1 MLFGLS
7 LNFLPTF
14 PAEPRMTTFSKNLIT
29 TLLLAAVPAI
39 VFGQAKTTAS
49 IGLDYSEGKYG
60 EAETSSTWSMPV
72 SIKHETGPLTLKL
85 GVPYVRSSGVAAAG
99 GDQRVA
105 ATSQTQSGMGDL
117 TASAFY
123 NVHNDAKS
131 KFGADL
137 GVKAKFATADNAKTL
152 LTTGENDYSLQ
163 ADLFRGFG
171 DTTLFGSL
179 GWTKKGDTSATDFR
193 DPWYGG
199 IGFSNKLSAAN
210 SWGASYDYR
219 QKVTANGDPV
229 SELSLFMVHKY
240 SQAMKVQG
248 YVVTGFSDASPDL
261 GVGATFS
268 YSF

>member
-1 MLFGLS
+1 
-7 LNFLPTF
+7 
-14 PAEPRMTTFSKNLIT
+14 MTIFSKNLIT
-29 TLLLAAVPAI
+29 ILLLATVPAI
-39 VFGQAKTTAS
+39 AFGQSKTTAS
-49 IGLDYSEGKYG
+49 VGLDYSEGKYG

-85 GVPYVRSSGVAAAG
+85 SVPYVRSSGVAAAG
-99 GDQRVA
+99 GDRRVA
-105 ATSQTQSGMGDL
+105 TTSQTQSCMGDL
-117 TASAFY
+117 TSSAFY
-123 NVHNDAKS
+123 NVYNNVNA
-131 KFGADL
+131 KFGVDL
-137 GVKAKFATADNAKTL
+137 GVKIKLATADNSKTL

-163 ADLFRGFG
+163 ADLFRSFG

-179 GWTKKGDTSATDFR
+179 GWSKKGDTSTTDFR
-193 DPWYGG
+193 NPWYGS
-199 IGFSNKLSAAN
+199 IGFSNKLSDAN

-219 QKVTANGDPV
+219 QKVTSIGDPV

-240 SQAMKVQG
+240 SKATKVQG